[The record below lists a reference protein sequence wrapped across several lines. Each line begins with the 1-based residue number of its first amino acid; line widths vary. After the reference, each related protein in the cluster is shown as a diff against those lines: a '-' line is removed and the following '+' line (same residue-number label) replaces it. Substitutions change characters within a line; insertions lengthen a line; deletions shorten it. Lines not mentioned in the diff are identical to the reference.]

1 MLLSKNNKD
10 LDFSADQSRDFGH
23 SNPLK
28 HIYAQRYQ
36 RNSKEQLI
44 LENQGFTDKES
55 RSSIGGD
62 TLEHESLDAK
72 YL

>member
-1 MLLSKNNKD
+1 MLLSKNNND

-28 HIYAQRYQ
+28 NIYAQRYQ
-36 RNSKEQLI
+36 RNSKEHLI
-44 LENQGFTDKES
+44 IENQGFTDKKS
-55 RSSIGGD
+55 RSSIGGE
-62 TLEHESLDAK
+62 TLEHESLDPK